1 MKKEQIVS
9 RNPKVMNGAQ
19 DLRSILYWRGFYR
32 KHPIKNTSPAACLRR
47 Y

>member
-1 MKKEQIVS
+1 MKKEQIVL

-19 DLRSILYWRGFYR
+19 DLRSILYWRGVFDR
-32 KHPIKNTSPAACLRR
+32 VFPIETSPAACLRR